1 MVNPDLPPRKGAHRA
16 RTGVFSAVLP
26 SLVAVAAVLAV
37 VVALYLALGGS
48 GSSTPSAAGS
58 TSPAPGNT
66 STTAGSTPSTG
77 TSSATS
83 PGPSGSPSQS
93 ASPTES
99 SPPAS
104 ASGSPSPTGSVAD
117 VPVVVLNETT
127 RVGLAASV
135 AGTLRGKGWNVIGVG
150 NFRGT
155 VADTTVYYPP
165 GAEAAAAA
173 LAADLPVPQRL
184 RPTFGNLDQTALTI
198 VLAPNYP

>member
-37 VVALYLALGGS
+37 VVALYIALGGS

-58 TSPAPGNT
+58 TPPSGGGTSGTGSASPTVSSASP
-66 STTAGSTPSTG
+66 SGSSSQSPSPTPS
-77 TSSATS
+77 SE
-83 PGPSGSPSQS
+83 SGSPS
-93 ASPTES
+93 S
-99 SPPAS
+99 SPS
-104 ASGSPSPTGSVAD
+104 STGSVSD

-135 AGTLRGKGWNVIGVG
+135 AGTLRGKGWSVIGVG

-155 VADTTVYYPP
+155 VSDTTVYYPT
-165 GAEAAAAA
+165 GQEAAAAA
-173 LAADLPVPQRL
+173 LAAELPVAQRL